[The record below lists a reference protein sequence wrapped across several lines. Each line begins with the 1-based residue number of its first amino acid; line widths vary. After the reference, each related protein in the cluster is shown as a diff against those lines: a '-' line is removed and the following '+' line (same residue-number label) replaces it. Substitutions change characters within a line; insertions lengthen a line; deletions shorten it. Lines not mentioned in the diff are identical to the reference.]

1 MLKEKISYGSD
12 LPINCAVV
20 HIEDYPIHFH
30 DDLEVVFV
38 LDGSIVLKNGYY
50 TYTMQKGDIFILNDR
65 EIHSYYRTEE
75 ENTVLLLQL
84 DLSYFCKYYEILR
97 NSFFVTDMKDA
108 EDESL
113 ERLRDILARIQLA
126 VLEPEPGYER
136 RALEATH
143 CLIDCLVS
151 DFQYFAMED
160 GKFVNEP
167 RAKGNKILTERLN
180 RITDYLYEN
189 YNRRLTLGEIAE
201 REHLSIYYLSH
212 VIKESTGLSFQD
224 LLNFIRVEESEKL
237 LLGTKKKIGEISVES
252 GFSAVRYYIKY
263 FTKWFGMHPDAYR
276 TAYTG
281 HVHSRETPA
290 RFSPAPPERAESL
303 LWSFINDVY
312 DLGWR
317 KKTRMLS
324 VEVDPSAAA
333 GAGCL
338 TRAFYQSMLADPALE
353 PALSGLSLLLSLNE
367 PFLACGEDYII
378 TAPAEAPRN
387 GGAPDRFTLL
397 LFNFG
402 APLPWDEFRGN
413 RPALVAQTAEDLTGR
428 TEFLVRFESV
438 TGEFRLVRCQF
449 TRDSILER
457 YGRAVSA
464 TAPTDPR
471 DEMARRLLEHPVP
484 AVETVLAADCLSV
497 TSFLNGFSAELILAD
512 RIPVCGERDEA
523 TGKTANQYNY

>member
-38 LDGSIVLKNGYY
+38 LDGSIGLKNGYY
-50 TYTMQKGDIFILNDR
+50 TYTMRKGDIFILNDR
-65 EIHSYYRTEE
+65 EIHSYYRTDE

-84 DLSYFCKYYEILR
+84 DLTYFCKYYEILR

-126 VLEPEPGYER
+126 VLSPEPGYER

-143 CLIDCLVS
+143 CLIDCLIS

-237 LLGTKKKIGEISVES
+237 LLGTKKKVGEISVES

-263 FTKWFGMHPDAYR
+263 FTKWFGMHPEAYR

-290 RFSPAPPERAESL
+290 RFTTLPAEQTEGL

-333 GAGCL
+333 GADCR
-338 TRAFYQSMLADPALE
+338 TREFYQALLADPALE
-353 PALSGLSLLLSLNE
+353 PALAGLSLLLSLDE
-367 PFLACGEDYII
+367 PFLSCGEDHII
-378 TAPAEAPRN
+378 TAPAGANRN
-387 GGAPDRFTLL
+387 GGIPDRFSLL
-397 LFNFG
+397 LFHFG
-402 APLPWDEFRGN
+402 ASIPWDEFRGTT
-413 RPALVAQTAEDLTGR
+413 PGVVAQAADELAGR
-428 TEFLVRFESV
+428 TEFLVRFEGV

-457 YGRAVSA
+457 YGRSLSAAVLR
-464 TAPTDPR
+464 DPR
-471 DEMARRLLEHPVP
+471 EEMARRLLEHPVP
-484 AVETVLAADCLSV
+484 SVETVLAADCLSV
-497 TSFLNGFSAELILAD
+497 TSFLTGFSAELILVD
-512 RIPVCGERDEA
+512 RIPVCGGPDA
-523 TGKTANQYNY
+523 VAVKTANQYNY